1 MDKQIAFVVYDGLTP
16 LDLVGPLQV
25 ISALERFSPEHQV
38 FVVGETLD
46 AIGTD
51 TPLRIA
57 PTATFEDVP
66 NPYAFIV
73 PGGEAPTL
81 RAMYDDSIQGYIKTA
96 AETAEIVA
104 SVCTG
109 ALILAAAGLLE
120 GHDATTHWA
129 YSGLLEK
136 FGARYVEARWVEAG
150 KVITAA
156 GVSAGIDLALHLV
169 GKLADENLAKFIQL
183 GIEYDPQPPF
193 GPMDR
198 SPATPELKAAVLK
211 MGLEKAFGDRPD
223 ILARLVGD

>member
-25 ISALERFSPEHQV
+25 MSALERFSPEHKV
-38 FVVGETLD
+38 FVAGATLD
-46 AIGTD
+46 PISTD

-57 PTATFEDVP
+57 PTATFADVP
-66 NPYAFIV
+66 NPYAVIV

-81 RAMYDDSIQGYIKTA
+81 RAMYDDTIQSYIKTA
-96 AETAEIVA
+96 AETAEVVA

-120 GHDATTHWA
+120 GSKATTHWA
-129 YSGLLEK
+129 YAGLLER
-136 FGARYVEARWVEAG
+136 FGATYVQERWVDEG

-169 GKLADENLAKFIQL
+169 ARLAGESIAKIVQL
-183 GIEYDPQPPF
+183 GIEYDPQPPL
-193 GPMDR
+193 GAMDR
-198 SPATPELKAAVLK
+198 SPATPELSAAVLK
-211 MGLEKAFGDRPD
+211 AGLEKAFEGRPE
-223 ILARLVGD
+223 ILAELTD

>member
-25 ISALERFSPEHQV
+25 MSALERFSPEHKV

-120 GHDATTHWA
+120 GRKATTHWA
-129 YSGLLEK
+129 YAGLLAK
-136 FGARYVEARWVEAG
+136 FGAEYVQTRWVEDG

-169 GKLADENLAKFIQL
+169 GKIANEQLARFVQL

-198 SPATPELKAAVLK
+198 SVATPELAAAALK
-211 MGLEKAFGDRPD
+211 LGLEKAFANRPE
-223 ILARLVGD
+223 ILAKLTD

>member
-25 ISALERFSPEHQV
+25 MSALERFSPEHKV

-120 GHDATTHWA
+120 GRKATTHWA
-129 YSGLLEK
+129 YAGLLAK
-136 FGARYVEARWVEAG
+136 FGAEYVQTRWVEDG
-150 KVITAA
+150 NVITAA

-169 GKLADENLAKFIQL
+169 GKIANEQLARFVQL

-198 SPATPELKAAVLK
+198 SVATPELAAAALK
-211 MGLEKAFGDRPD
+211 LGLEKAFADRPE
-223 ILARLVGD
+223 ILAKLTD

>member
-1 MDKQIAFVVYDGLTP
+1 MEKQIAFVVYDGLTP

-25 ISALERFSPEHQV
+25 MSALERFAPEWKV
-38 FVVGETLD
+38 EVVGETLD
-46 AIGTD
+46 TVGTD
-51 TPLRIA
+51 TPLRVA
-57 PTATFEDVP
+57 PSATFADVP
-66 NPYAFIV
+66 SPHAIIV
-73 PGGEAPTL
+73 PGGEEPTL
-81 RAMYDDSIQGYIKTA
+81 RAMYDESIQGYIKKA
-96 AETAEIVA
+96 AETAEVVG

-120 GHDATTHWA
+120 GRDATTHWA

-136 FGARYVEARWVEAG
+136 FGARYVQARWVEAG
-150 KVITAA
+150 KIITAA

-198 SPATPELKAAVLK
+198 TPATEEFKAAVLK
-211 MGLEKAFGDRPD
+211 AGLEKAFADRPE
-223 ILARLVGD
+223 ILAQLTG

>member
-1 MDKQIAFVVYDGLTP
+1 VDKQIAFVVYDGLTP

-25 ISALERFSPEHQV
+25 MSALERFSPEHKV

-120 GHDATTHWA
+120 GRKATTHWA
-129 YSGLLEK
+129 YAGLLAK
-136 FGARYVEARWVEAG
+136 FGAEYVQERWVEDG

-156 GVSAGIDLALHLV
+156 GVSAGIDLALHLAA
-169 GKLADENLAKFIQL
+169 KLSNEQLARFVQL
-183 GIEYDPQPPF
+183 GIEYDPQPPL

-198 SPATPELKAAVLK
+198 SVATPELAAAALK
-211 MGLEKAFGDRPD
+211 LGLEKAFADRPE
-223 ILARLVGD
+223 ILAKLTD